1 MPSAWKLTRWVWVW
15 VFVWQ
20 VQSSAD
26 DAPGAYSDEDGVERQ
41 SESEVSQASTELT
54 RPSSATS
61 TESTVR
67 EAAERLQDRVDR
79 AIGSTNLAVIKG
91 VLYDARKFRPKE
103 KLGYLIRPISPPA

>member
-1 MPSAWKLTRWVWVW
+1 M
-15 VFVWQ
+15 FVWQ

-26 DAPGAYSDEDGVERQ
+26 DAPGVYSDEDGVERQ
-41 SESEVSQASTELT
+41 SESEVSQTSTELT
-54 RPSSATS
+54 RPTSSATS

>member
-1 MPSAWKLTRWVWVW
+1 MEFDLLGLGFRM
-15 VFVWQ
+15 FVWQ

-41 SESEVSQASTELT
+41 SESEVSQTTSTELT
-54 RPSSATS
+54 RPISSATS